1 VPAHDEVPTG
11 ETAKVFTGI
20 RDVPIYAGE
29 SSKGNRLP
37 GGPYRSTELIAI
49 GLIVGPALWWFR
61 THEDGGFAV
70 LAGAA
75 VAAFVVTVILRMVL
89 PKRRPSLGARVS
101 FAVATVLPRHACAAR
116 PRTGSGHGPRR

>member
-29 SSKGNRLP
+29 SSQGNRLP